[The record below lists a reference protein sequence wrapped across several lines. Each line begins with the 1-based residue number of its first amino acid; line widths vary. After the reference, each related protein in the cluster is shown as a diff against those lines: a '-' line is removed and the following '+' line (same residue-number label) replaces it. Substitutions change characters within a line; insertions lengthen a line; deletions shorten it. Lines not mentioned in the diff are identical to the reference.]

1 MNIIV
6 LAIKPMQPED
16 PQFPVRVEFNWG
28 AADEILGNS
37 VITVEAWLD
46 KEDVT
51 DAPLSRVHGMAI
63 EKALELLKRALDSAS
78 AGNVVTGF

>member
-28 AADEILGNS
+28 AADEIVSNS
-37 VITVEAWLD
+37 TITFEVWLD
-46 KEDVT
+46 KDEVT
-51 DAPLSRVHGMAI
+51 GEPLKKIHDRAI
-63 EKALELLKRALDSAS
+63 EAAFKLLERALDSAAS
-78 AGNVVTGF
+78 ANVVTGF